1 MPDLRE
7 TRRKLK
13 ITIGVLAGVYRLS
26 RRQVRDVVSEM
37 FAIPIS
43 TGAVAFGG
51 LQLGRLAP
59 QQLAYQVINLVGA
72 VLLYWLGL
80 QFVGGLA
87 GLTSEEGGGVAFWA
101 HAGGFVTGLVL
112 VKLFARPDYVLAHR
126 TGQWSPRRLR
136 AG

>member
-1 MPDLRE
+1 MFPYHDDNQTLRALAAW
-7 TRRKLK
+7 TR
-13 ITIGVLAGVYRLS
+13 
-26 RRQVRDVVSEM
+26 
-37 FAIPIS
+37 
-43 TGAVAFGG
+43 
-51 LQLGRLAP
+51 
-59 QQLAYQVINLVGA
+59 
-72 VLLYWLGL
+72 LLYWLGL

-126 TGQWSPRRLR
+126 AGQWSPRRLR